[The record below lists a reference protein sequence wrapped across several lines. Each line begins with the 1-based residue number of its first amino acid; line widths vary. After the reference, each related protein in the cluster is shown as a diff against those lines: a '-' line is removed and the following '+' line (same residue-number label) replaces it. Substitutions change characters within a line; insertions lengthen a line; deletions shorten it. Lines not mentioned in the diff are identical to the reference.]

1 MRNPEQC
8 RLDAVLVRCMGV
20 APRDGALVG
29 IPNFGGLW
37 LAHDDG
43 AVASLGN
50 DKWHRTSIKSRT
62 TERKAL
68 GRVLGTNSSRGEQSN

>member
-1 MRNPEQC
+1 MRGVRALLHLRERVDELTQHRAVRDAEQC
-8 RLDAVLVRCMGV
+8 RLDAVLVGRVGV

-29 IPNFGGLW
+29 IPNFGGFW

-50 DKWHRTSIKSRT
+50 DKWHRTS
-62 TERKAL
+62 E
-68 GRVLGTNSSRGEQSN
+68 